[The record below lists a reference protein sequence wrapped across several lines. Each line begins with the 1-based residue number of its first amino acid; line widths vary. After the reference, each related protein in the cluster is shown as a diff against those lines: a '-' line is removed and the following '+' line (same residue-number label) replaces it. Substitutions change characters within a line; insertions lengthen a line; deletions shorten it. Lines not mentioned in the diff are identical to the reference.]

1 MKKLAFIMFCAVC
14 AVSVGAIDPS
24 DVIAP
29 SPAETP
35 VNPDDVMLRRPEG
48 RSRADLEARAAA
60 AAAKAEAE
68 AKAKAE
74 AEAAAAK
81 AKAKA
86 EAEAKAKAEAE
97 AVAKAEAEAKSE
109 KKKTEAKAKSDVDV
123 TEMVITSERT
133 DIDPTEGIILFD
145 RNVVVTNSQY
155 QIHADRLF
163 VFLDST
169 NNLMNAKFKAKAK
182 RNDPNNPKTK
192 TKHNDPSGPK
202 AKTKR
207 NDTNPKFKRIVAI
220 GNVEINVSTT
230 NENSNV
236 STTNEGRNV
245 STTNES
251 VEVSCSRAVVTFLN
265 PTDGTDSELLKIV
278 LYGDETKNVRVKGAS
293 PKLNDSA
300 LEGKKITIVLNKTTR
315 ELLQMSV
322 EGSSAVNLSG
332 EMLKGQ
338 DLKNLREHGK

>member
-1 MKKLAFIMFCAVC
+1 
-14 AVSVGAIDPS
+14 
-24 DVIAP
+24 
-29 SPAETP
+29 
-35 VNPDDVMLRRPEG
+35 
-48 RSRADLEARAAA
+48 
-60 AAAKAEAE
+60 
-68 AKAKAE
+68 
-74 AEAAAAK
+74 
-81 AKAKA
+81 
-86 EAEAKAKAEAE
+86 
-97 AVAKAEAEAKSE
+97 
-109 KKKTEAKAKSDVDV
+109 
-123 TEMVITSERT
+123 MVITSERT

-207 NDTNPKFKRIVAI
+207 NDTSPKFKRIVAI

-236 STTNEGRNV
+236 STTNGGHNV

-278 LYGDETKNVRVKGAS
+278 LYGDDTKNVRVKGAS

-300 LEGKKITIVLNKTTR
+300 LEGKKITVVLNKTTR